1 VSLVALAIWASLHL
15 DSLPP
20 RFPVHWGIRGPDRW
34 VNTTPVSIFGYLATN
49 ASVCLLLIGMAY
61 GLLHWSRRISTSGAG
76 GAAERHFRARIV
88 RLLIVSEY
96 LLATPAWFSML
107 RPDSAATNV
116 WGLAPAT
123 VIGAFAVAIMRSG
136 QGGSRAM
143 VNTGSAPVGDHTP
156 DACWKWGIFYVNAED
171 PSILIEKRFGIG
183 YTLNFGNR
191 WTWVLL
197 ALLLAPA
204 SAGLIFLR

>member
-1 VSLVALAIWASLHL
+1 
-15 DSLPP
+15 
-20 RFPVHWGIRGPDRW
+20 
-34 VNTTPVSIFGYLATN
+34 
-49 ASVCLLLIGMAY
+49 
-61 GLLHWSRRISTSGAG
+61 
-76 GAAERHFRARIV
+76 
-88 RLLIVSEY
+88 LIVSEY
-96 LLATPAWFSML
+96 LLTAPAWFSML
-107 RPDSAATNV
+107 RHASAAINV
-116 WGLAPAT
+116 WGLALTT
-123 VIGAFAVAIMRSG
+123 VIGAFAAAIMRSG